1 LTVAFALWKALLFLV
16 IVACP
21 GPGYDTSTTLLTN
34 EHSGLAPDSPT
45 TALPLSFKFARWD
58 AIYFVHSAE
67 HGYVFEQEW
76 AFSYPRV
83 LGFFLSGKL
92 SSLVYLQP
100 SVVRFVDLL
109 SPGIRLSGGLSGPV
123 TAALIGVALS
133 HVAHYLS
140 VLALYGLS
148 ANVFGHETPTQRL
161 ICFLSA
167 ALHIISPA
175 GAFLSAPYGESIFS
189 FLNIWGFYI
198 YTSSLIADHK
208 GAVRFRDI
216 LVLAAAV
223 LFALATL
230 VRSNGILSG
239 FLFAY
244 DATTLAWSTLTKG
257 PSSRTLRRLAVIVLG
272 GSIVALGMG
281 VPQILAYREFCLL
294 GANSRPWCSWTVPS
308 IYTWVQGQYWYVIS
322 PTSGG

>member
-1 LTVAFALWKALLFLV
+1 M
-16 IVACP
+16 
-21 GPGYDTSTTLLTN
+21 
-34 EHSGLAPDSPT
+34 
-45 TALPLSFKFARWD
+45 LS
-58 AIYFVHSAE
+58 
-67 HGYVFEQEW
+67 
-76 AFSYPRV
+76 
-83 LGFFLSGKL
+83 L
-92 SSLVYLQP
+92 
-100 SVVRFVDLL
+100 
-109 SPGIRLSGGLSGPV
+109 GIRQSGGLSGPV

-175 GAFLSAPYGESIFS
+175 GAFLSAPYGEPIFS
-189 FLNIWGFYI
+189 FLNISGFYL

-208 GAVRFRDI
+208 CAVRFRDI
-216 LVLAAAV
+216 LVITAAV

-244 DATTLAWSTLTKG
+244 DAAILAWSTVIQG
-257 PSSRTLRRLAVIVLG
+257 PSRRTLRRLAVIIFG
-272 GSIVALGMG
+272 GSIVALGMT
-281 VPQILAYREFCLL
+281 VPQILAYREYCLL
-294 GANSRPWCSWTVPS
+294 EVNARPWCSWTVPS
-308 IYTWVQGQYWYVIS
+308 IYTWVQGQYWYVIPPHAWPLIELS
-322 PTSGG
+322 TLLKPC